1 MLAELV
7 ILAAGAAPLG
17 HDAAPAVQ
25 PQAELADAAPAQ
37 DLPYVLSLHLH
48 LGLGLLAY
56 SASFGGLWWPYKHVG
71 FGPQATA
78 AGVSKLFHGHSE
90 GYGAGWLLGLR
101 TSASGS
107 YGLLLLGMGVAHSST
122 TTTDGLCGV
131 LDLNGTS
138 DCKPPQTHSGAS
150 GLITG
155 GVGWLWHPGGIELGP
170 VLRVDATSDFAA
182 VTLNFAVGIAAR

>member
-1 MLAELV
+1 
-7 ILAAGAAPLG
+7 
-17 HDAAPAVQ
+17 
-25 PQAELADAAPAQ
+25 
-37 DLPYVLSLHLH
+37 
-48 LGLGLLAY
+48 
-56 SASFGGLWWPYKHVG
+56 
-71 FGPQATA
+71 
-78 AGVSKLFHGHSE
+78 
-90 GYGAGWLLGLR
+90 
-101 TSASGS
+101 
-107 YGLLLLGMGVAHSST
+107 MGVAHSST